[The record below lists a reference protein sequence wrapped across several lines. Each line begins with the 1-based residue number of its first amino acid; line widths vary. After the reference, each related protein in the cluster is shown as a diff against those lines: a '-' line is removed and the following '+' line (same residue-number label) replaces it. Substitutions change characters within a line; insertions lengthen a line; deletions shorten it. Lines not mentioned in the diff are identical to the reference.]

1 MRIRTMML
9 ILLTLGMGLVF
20 SGCPCGEEAVTLTPL
35 SGPFG
40 YHFEGPYD
48 LQGNLTKDNLE
59 DAEWELNGKFVFPTG
74 GYSAAQPEV
83 TVAESYPEQVT
94 IVLRVREPL
103 PGTPVTQVVMEV
115 PVAAA
120 ISASNEAMFS
130 MKVVR
135 ICYGWL

>member
-48 LQGNLTKDNLE
+48 LQGNLTKDSLE
-59 DAEWELNGKFVFPTG
+59 DAEWALNGKFVFPTG
-74 GYSAAQPEV
+74 GYTVAQPEI

>member
-1 MRIRTMML
+1 MRILSIMPV
-9 ILLTLGMGLVF
+9 ILAVGAGLLLV
-20 SGCPCGEEAVTLTPL
+20 GCPCDETAVTLTPL

-48 LQGNLTKDNLE
+48 LQGNLTKDSP
-59 DAEWELNGKFVFPTG
+59 DAAEWELNGKFVFPTG
-74 GYSAAQPEV
+74 GYTVLPPEI

-94 IVLRVREPL
+94 ILLRVREPL
-103 PGTPVTQVVMEV
+103 PGAPVTQVVTEV
-115 PVAAA
+115 PVTAV
-120 ISASNEAMFS
+120 ISASNEAAFS

>member
-1 MRIRTMML
+1 VRIHP
-9 ILLTLGMGLVF
+9 ILLVILAFGSGLVL

-40 YHFEGPYD
+40 YHFAGPYD
-48 LQGNLTKDNLE
+48 LQGNLTKDSLE

-74 GYSAAQPEV
+74 GYTVMQPEI
-83 TVAESYPEQVT
+83 TIAESYPEQVT

-103 PGTPVTQVVMEV
+103 PGRPVTQMVMEV
-115 PVAAA
+115 PVTAV
-120 ISASNEAMFS
+120 ISASNEAVFS

-135 ICYGWL
+135 ICYGWW